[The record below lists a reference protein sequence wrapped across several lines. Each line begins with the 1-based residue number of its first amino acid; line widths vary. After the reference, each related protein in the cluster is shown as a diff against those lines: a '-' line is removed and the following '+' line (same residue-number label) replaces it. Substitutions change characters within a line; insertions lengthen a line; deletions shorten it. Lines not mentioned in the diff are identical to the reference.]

1 MSTTAAQRVD
11 AELDRLAGEY
21 LSVCYPVDLTDID
34 FSGYGVVAEGL
45 TVDGMDRAAEVRS
58 RVIEA
63 LDQRTYEASSLV
75 ASDQL
80 REWVSSE
87 QDLMEAGEKYRRL
100 FQTEAPHH
108 RIVQAIRATLSSKPV
123 DWNAV
128 GEGLEAVAACLR
140 HLPESLQLGIDHGAV
155 ATRRQAELAH
165 ERYSAMCGD
174 AAVWLGTPMSLDAG
188 VSLSHERRVL
198 SAMNDISASASDLT
212 EFLEQQYMAHT
223 TAEAGMGRDRYG
235 LWCRKLLGDAVDLDE
250 LYASMWSELG
260 EARSELTFVAAK
272 ISSGLPTRDLIWQLD
287 SAADGEV
294 DVSNGLFDW
303 FMENAE
309 AEANRAQQS
318 LVALPAGA
326 TEVGFVDGGRDI
338 ADVMEVIPP
347 SARGDRNGLVLLR
360 TLGNLRL
367 WKWPLTPLLQLQ
379 IFPGEHLFNCFLVD
393 EDTQLRN
400 FQRRL
405 VSPVAVSGWM
415 RYAMTLSSYEMP
427 RDDDL
432 RQLNALRNRI
442 RQLVSALGEIGT
454 NLGLP
459 IPSDVP
465 SLAGEHWSEELHA
478 QAIAQWGHQQREF
491 AKPRVA
497 QSAMNPGYALA
508 PIVGSRLRDESL
520 RSARLKVGS
529 SFDMR
534 TYHDRVLRL
543 APSGVPG
550 LRAQLKTVVESM

>member
-1 MSTTAAQRVD
+1 VSTAAAQQVD
-11 AELDRLAGEY
+11 AELDRLADEY

-34 FSGYGVVAEGL
+34 FSGYGAVAESL
-45 TVDGMDRAAEVRS
+45 TGEGMERAAEVRS
-58 RVIEA
+58 HVIET
-63 LDQRTYEASSLV
+63 LDQATFPASSLV
-75 ASDQL
+75 ARDQL

-87 QDLMEAGEKYRRL
+87 RDLMESGEKYRQL
-100 FQTEAPHH
+100 FQAEAPHH

-128 GEGLEAVAACLR
+128 GEGLEAVADCLR
-140 HLPESLQLGIDHGAV
+140 HLPESLQLGMDRGLV
-155 ATRRQAELAH
+155 ATRRQAELALG
-165 ERYSAMCGD
+165 RYAAMSGD
-174 AAVWLGTPMSLDAG
+174 ASIWLGTPMSLDAG

-198 SAMNDISASASDLT
+198 SALNDVSASACGLT
-212 EFLEQQYMAHT
+212 EFLEQKYMAQT
-223 TAEAGMGRDRYG
+223 TAEVGMGRDRYE
-235 LWCRKLLGDAVDLDE
+235 LWSRKLLGEAVDLDE
-250 LYASMWSELG
+250 LYTAMWSELA

-294 DVSNGLFDW
+294 DVNQGLFAW
-303 FMENAE
+303 FLEHAGSE
-309 AEANRAQQS
+309 ATRAQES
-318 LVALPAGA
+318 LVALPPGA
-326 TEVGFVDGGRDI
+326 TEVGFVDGGRDV

-347 SARGDRNGLVLLR
+347 SIHGDRNGLVLLR

-379 IFPGEHLFNCFLVD
+379 VFPGEHLFNCFLVD
-393 EDTQLRN
+393 DRTQLRN

-405 VSPVAVSGWM
+405 VSPVAISGWM

-442 RQLVSALGEIGT
+442 RQLVSALGELGV

-459 IPSDVP
+459 IPSDAP
-465 SLAGEHWSEELHA
+465 SLAGEQWTEELHA

-491 AKPRVA
+491 AKPRVT

-520 RSARLKVGS
+520 SEARDKAGSA
-529 SFDMR
+529 FDMR
-534 TYHDRVLRL
+534 IYHDRALRL
-543 APSGVPG
+543 APSGAPG
-550 LRAQLKTVVESM
+550 LRSQLKAVVDSM